1 MSVIE
6 PDVRT
11 RMLPGTGRIPVR
23 VGVVSDTYDNRD
35 ALKQLLDRF
44 LVAGARWLIHCGGLG
59 SASLV
64 DLLKPWQ
71 VYIVAGERERDRAA
85 IETALQKARLQSTL
99 PTELT
104 TTIEG
109 VRIGV
114 CRGDNML
121 TVNNWAKSGEFD
133 YIFYGHTLRRRD
145 ESRGRTRVINPGA
158 LGGPRYQSRSGIL
171 VDLMSGDAKVIEI
184 TEK

>member
-85 IETALQKARLQSTL
+85 IETALQKARLQSTRL
-99 PTELT
+99 PNRPA
-104 TTIEG
+104 IR
-109 VRIGV
+109 VRIG
-114 CRGDNML
+114 M
-121 TVNNWAKSGEFD
+121 
-133 YIFYGHTLRRRD
+133 RRRAIYHGQTGLNPA
-145 ESRGRTRVINPGA
+145 SSITYSMVTRCAAAMRRAAGRASSIPARWAGRAINHGQA
-158 LGGPRYQSRSGIL
+158 CWWI
-171 VDLMSGDAKVIEI
+171 
-184 TEK
+184 